1 MTQPVPLSW
10 PVGAEAPAGT
20 PPSVAHACRLVG
32 HDLLASAAVRQAL
45 PAVTWQ
51 LGTDELLPAG
61 LVILGLANG
70 SERMVGFGLDPA
82 QPEADVVVEVA
93 DRVQQHL
100 NGYAFLQ
107 WPRCADG
114 RHVLR
119 PARWADAA
127 VWSCVGPPLQQVRVG
142 GWDGED

>member
-1 MTQPVPLSW
+1 
-10 PVGAEAPAGT
+10 
-20 PPSVAHACRLVG
+20 VAHACRLVG